1 MITRAQA
8 RNNKGISSVQQTSS
22 TRVTKPKAKPKAKP
36 VSKAKPKA
44 KSKAKPTS
52 KTPDSTMRLFGKSS
66 EKDIIE
72 TAARKAAENHMHL
85 NIHKFTPTINQAV
98 RISVNQALEQAVP
111 KIIEQVVKEIEAKQI
126 TSQVGPS
133 TSPASNDVVY
143 RAVTAC
149 EIQKVK
155 AAVPAVK
162 WRGCPKG
169 HQYAVTACGIP
180 IVPGKCIECKANLS

>member
-1 MITRAQA
+1 
-8 RNNKGISSVQQTSS
+8 
-22 TRVTKPKAKPKAKP
+22 
-36 VSKAKPKA
+36 
-44 KSKAKPTS
+44 
-52 KTPDSTMRLFGKSS
+52 
-66 EKDIIE
+66 
-72 TAARKAAENHMHL
+72 MHL